1 MASIKFFLLL
11 LLSAGFSAMAS
22 AAEDVT
28 GLWQTIDDETGQP
41 KSIVEITE
49 VDGSLQGK
57 VVKLLLKPND
67 TLCEACEGDLHQQP
81 VVGMTIMSGL
91 SKDGDEYNDGE
102 IIDPENGKSY
112 RCKLWLEDGQLKVRG
127 YIGFLYR
134 TQSWQRVTAAQ

>member
-67 TLCEACEGDLHQQP
+67 
-81 VVGMTIMSGL
+81 
-91 SKDGDEYNDGE
+91 
-102 IIDPENGKSY
+102 
-112 RCKLWLEDGQLKVRG
+112 
-127 YIGFLYR
+127 
-134 TQSWQRVTAAQ
+134 